1 MWIQAEKKGMW
12 LLELRNEHTNK
23 LRGLLKTLPVMLNL
37 FQYPLF
43 IRGLRIM
50 SAMTI
55 VLKV

>member
-1 MWIQAEKKGMW
+1 MTQIKQIIADIY
-12 LLELRNEHTNK
+12 LTL

-37 FQYPLF
+37 FQHPLF